1 MRKGI
6 DERFERKVDR
16 SGGADA
22 CHIWR
27 GARSGNYGVITASA
41 EGKTRVYRAHRFAY
55 ELANGAIG
63 PGMLIRHLCHN
74 PLGVNPSH
82 LAEGT
87 HADNRRD
94 DVLAGKRGVGE
105 SAPNAKLCADDVLAI
120 KARLRSGESDAAIAR
135 DYGVGES
142 LIYKVRV
149 GQAWAQIGGRVTARI
164 RRPIGRPR
172 KARALA
178 GQKRML

>member
-1 MRKGI
+1 MRSSL

-22 CHIWR
+22 CHEWR
-27 GARSGNYGVITASA
+27 GARNGDYGVITAHA
-41 EGKTRVYRAHRFAY
+41 NGKTRVYRAHRFAY
-55 ELANGAIG
+55 EKANGAIG
-63 PGMLIRHLCHN
+63 AGMLIRHLCHN
-74 PLGVNPSH
+74 PLCVNPAH

-94 DVLAGKRGVGE
+94 DVLAGKRRGGE
-105 SAPNAKLCADDVLAI
+105 NAPNAKLAAGDVLAI

-135 DYGVGES
+135 DYPVSEPT
-142 LIYKVRV
+142 IYKIRV
-149 GQAWAQIGGRVTARI
+149 GHAWAQIGGVVSERI

-172 KARALA
+172 KARSLA
-178 GQKRML
+178 GQSRML